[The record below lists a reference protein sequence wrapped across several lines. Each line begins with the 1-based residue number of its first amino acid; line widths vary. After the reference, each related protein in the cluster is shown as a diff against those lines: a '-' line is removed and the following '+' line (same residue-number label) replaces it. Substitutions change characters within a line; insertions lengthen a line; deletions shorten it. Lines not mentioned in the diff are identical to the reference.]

1 MFRARLARVYWLSP
15 PVRASRRRT
24 SGYGPEAYLV
34 FYEPMP
40 RAAMLGDES
49 AATPACNPNGWCST
63 CANPARKP
71 NGMSSTSAN
80 PAHSPNGMSHSR
92 KRVRQG
98 GFQSGRY
105 LLHFRES
112 RWHMRRVYVGLT
124 PGENYLAREWGKVV
138 FNPDAICYTSV
149 SQGGKC
155 DVFMWV
161 WHEKRPFGCRHLV
174 KHHRPPRF

>member
-1 MFRARLARVYWLSP
+1 MFRARLARADWLTP

-24 SGYGPEAYLV
+24 SGYGSEAYLV

-71 NGMSSTSAN
+71 NGRSSTSAN
-80 PAHSPNGMSHSR
+80 PAHTPNGMRHPR
-92 KRVRQG
+92 KKVRQG
-98 GFQSGRY
+98 GFQSGCY

-112 RWHMRRVYVGLT
+112 RCPLPRVYVGLT
-124 PGENYLAREWGKVV
+124 PGESYLAREWGNVV
-138 FNPDAICYTSV
+138 FNPDAICYASV
-149 SQGGKC
+149 SQGSKC

-161 WHEKRPFGCRHLV
+161 RQEKRLYGT
-174 KHHRPPRF
+174 

>member
-1 MFRARLARVYWLSP
+1 MFRARLARVCWLSP

-40 RAAMLGDES
+40 RAATLEDES
-49 AATPACNPNGWCST
+49 AATPARTPNGWCST

-80 PAHSPNGMSHSR
+80 PAHSPNGMRHPR

-98 GFQSGRY
+98 GFQSWRY

-124 PGENYLAREWGKVV
+124 PGECYLAREWGKVA
-138 FNPDAICYTSV
+138 FNPDAIWYTSV

-155 DVFMWV
+155 VVFM
-161 WHEKRPFGCRHLV
+161 
-174 KHHRPPRF
+174 